1 MTWDVSLALW
11 QEKGLLARELRLYEE
26 LAAKGVETTII
37 SWGGEE
43 EREIAAR
50 FPFLKV
56 VPIYCYMA
64 RPKNKALR
72 ALASLYAPFA
82 LRSELKND
90 GGVYKTNQMWGA
102 WVAVIAKILYRR
114 PLILR
119 CGFELYD
126 FTLRQNHGFFR
137 RAFIW
142 LISFLS
148 YRAADHICVAT
159 GEDADFVQKNFGI
172 PAGKIDLRPNWID
185 VERFKL
191 LTEEKKSGH
200 VLFVGRLNAQK
211 NLAALL
217 KAVAK
222 TDYTL
227 DIAGAGELESELKAL
242 AKALEAKVNFLGTLP
257 NDQLPALYNRY
268 PVYILPSHYEGNPK
282 TLLEAMAC
290 GCAVIGAD
298 VPGIANVIAHETTGL
313 LCGKEEDAIAP
324 ALTRLMGDE
333 ALQAKL
339 GQAARAQI
347 VNTQSLE
354 ITVKQEI
361 ALITKLAG
369 KNT

>member
-26 LAAKGVETTII
+26 LAAKGLDITII

-56 VPIYCYMA
+56 LPVYAHMR
-64 RPKNKALR
+64 RPQNKALR

-82 LRSELKND
+82 LRSELKNA
-90 GGVYKTNQMWGA
+90 GGIYKTNQMWGA

-126 FTLRQNHGFFR
+126 FTLRQNHGFLR

-148 YRAADHICVAT
+148 YRAADHVVVAT
-159 GEDADFVQKNFGI
+159 EEDSAFVQKNFGI
-172 PAGKIDLRPNWID
+172 PVGKISVRPNWID
-185 VERFKL
+185 VERFKPL
-191 LTEEKKSGH
+191 DEQKKAGH

-217 KAVAK
+217 KAIAK
-222 TDYTL
+222 TGYML
-227 DIAGAGELESELKAL
+227 DIAGAGELEGELKAL
-242 AKALEAKVNFLGTLP
+242 AKALAAKVNFLGTLP

-290 GCAVIGAD
+290 GCAVIGTN
-298 VPGIANVIAHETTGL
+298 VPGIANVIAHEKTGL
-313 LCGKEEDAIAP
+313 ICGADEAEIAA

-333 ALQAKL
+333 ALRTKL

-347 VNTQSLE
+347 ENTQSLK
-354 ITVKQEI
+354 ITVEKEI
-361 ALITKLAG
+361 ALVMKFAG
-369 KNT
+369 KNS